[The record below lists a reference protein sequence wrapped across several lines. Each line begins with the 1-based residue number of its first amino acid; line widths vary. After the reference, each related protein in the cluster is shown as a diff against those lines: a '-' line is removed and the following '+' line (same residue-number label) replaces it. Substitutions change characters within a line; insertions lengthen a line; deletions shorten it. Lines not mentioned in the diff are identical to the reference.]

1 MNNNNNK
8 KNKGALMLNSKI
20 VIADDEPHIL
30 LSLKYVI
37 SKMGGYQ
44 VFPAENGED
53 ALNIIKLQLP
63 KLVILDV
70 MMPKISGYEVCKQIK
85 EDPDLKEIYVILL
98 TAKGQEA
105 DKEKGFAVGA
115 NEYFTKPFDP
125 DKLLEKIK
133 TLM

>member
-1 MNNNNNK
+1 
-8 KNKGALMLNSKI
+8 MLTDKI

-30 LSLKYVI
+30 LSLKYVVG
-37 SKMGGYQ
+37 KMGGFQ

-53 ALNIIKLQLP
+53 ALNTIKKEMP
-63 KLVILDV
+63 KIVILDV

-85 EDPDLKEIYVILL
+85 ENPDLKDIYVILL

-105 DKEKGFAVGA
+105 DKSKGLAMGA
-115 NEYFTKPFDP
+115 DEYFTKPFDP
-125 DKLLEKIK
+125 DMLLQKIK